1 MPWIVLAVAVIMYL
15 VIVVFPDRKSW
26 ASLGAA
32 LIVILLGV
40 VSPLQAVTELIN
52 WNILMIFVGSLVIA
66 ELFIYSKVPSAIADG
81 IIDRSPNVGI
91 AMVAILIMTGL
102 ISAFVENV
110 ATVLVMAPI
119 ALALTK
125 KLKTSPAYFMVGL
138 AVMANLQGTATLVGD
153 PPSMI
158 FANFAHYGFN
168 DFFIYHGKPS
178 IFFAVQIGMLVGA
191 LFFYRFFSR
200 GGNEKIKVER
210 ETIVSYVPTI
220 LLILM
225 ILGLALASFL
235 QSGVSLL
242 AGLIVLGLAFTGLL
256 WYRGFQKKSRT
267 TTVHLIRSLDWDTVL
282 FLIGIFIVLGAVTEV
297 GLLDRFA
304 AFLSLLVGQNVL
316 LGFIV
321 IVLVSTLISAFV
333 DNVPYIIIMLPV
345 AATLSTGLSLQPE
358 LYMFGLLIGSCMGG
372 NLTPFGASANVVTL
386 GILKK
391 QGVSMKFTDWLKISL
406 PFTLLT
412 TLASTLFVWIIW
424 R

>member
-1 MPWIVLAVAVIMYL
+1 MQWIVLAIAVLMYL
-15 VIVVFPDRKSW
+15 LIVLFPERKSW
-26 ASLGAA
+26 IALGAA
-32 LIVILLGV
+32 LLTILLGV
-40 VSPLQAVTELIN
+40 VGPLEAVTELIN

-66 ELFIYSKVPSAIADG
+66 ELFIYSKVPAAIADE
-81 IIDRSPNVGI
+81 IIDRAPNVGV
-91 AMVAILIMTGL
+91 AMVAILIMTGI

-125 KLKTSPAYFMVGL
+125 KIKIPPTYFMVGL

-178 IFFAVQIGMLVGA
+178 VFFAVQLGMLVGA

-200 GGNEKIKVER
+200 GGTEKIKVDR
-210 ETIVSYVPTI
+210 EEIVSYVPSV
-220 LLILM
+220 LLIFM

-242 AGLIVLGLAFTGLL
+242 AGLIVLGLACAGLL
-256 WYRGFQKKSRT
+256 WYRGFEKKSRAT
-267 TTVHLIRSLDWDTVL
+267 TLHLIRSLDWDTVL

-304 AFLSLLVGQNVL
+304 AFLSVLVGHNVL

-321 IVLVSTLISAFV
+321 IVLVSTLISGFV

-345 AATLSTGLSLQPE
+345 AAKLSAGLSLQPE

-372 NLTPFGASANVVTL
+372 NLTPFGASANVVSVGL
-386 GILKK
+386 LKK
-391 QGVSMKFTDWLKISL
+391 QNINLRFADWLKIGI

-412 TLASTLFVWIIW
+412 TLASSLFVWIVW